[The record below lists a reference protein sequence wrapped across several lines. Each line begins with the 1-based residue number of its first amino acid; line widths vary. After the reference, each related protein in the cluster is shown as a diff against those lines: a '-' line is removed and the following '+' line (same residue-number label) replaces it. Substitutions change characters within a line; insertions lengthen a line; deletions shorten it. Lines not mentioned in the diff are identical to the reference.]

1 MIGDEPTLVPSFSHR
16 DHAEL
21 SEDESKD
28 GKKLVLA
35 EHRAK

>member
-1 MIGDEPTLVPSFSHR
+1 MLVPSFNDR

-28 GKKLVLA
+28 EQEFVPA

>member
-1 MIGDEPTLVPSFSHR
+1 MLVPSFDDR

-21 SEDESKD
+21 SKDESKD
-28 GKKLVLA
+28 EHKLVST

>member
-1 MIGDEPTLVPSFSHR
+1 MLVPSFNDG

-21 SEDESKD
+21 SEGESKD
-28 GKKLVLA
+28 EQKFVPT

>member
-1 MIGDEPTLVPSFSHR
+1 MLVPSFNDR

-28 GKKLVLA
+28 EQTLVPT